1 VPPTSVTKGSNVTAA
16 QSNLQTS
23 LTAAKTFYTDSNQTF
38 TGLTNTAAAN
48 TSSIQSIDTGLS
60 YVSGGSSTGPHAVS
74 TAVSGGGTV
83 LVLAAF
89 ANGTN
94 DCWGILD
101 VTSTQAGTTLGIGG
115 STFAGTYFFVVRATT
130 RPHATRAPLQPLADH
145 PTRDSPPG

>member
-1 VPPTSVTKGSNVTAA
+1 MVAKGANITAA
-16 QSNLQTS
+16 QSNLQTA

-38 TGLTNTAAAN
+38 TRLTNTAAAN

-60 YVSGGSSTGPHAVS
+60 YVSGGSSTGPRLVS

-115 STFAGTYFFVVRATT
+115 STFTGTYFFVVRETAPSACNASTLATVSGSST
-130 RPHATRAPLQPLADH
+130 
-145 PTRDSPPG
+145 SGFPPG